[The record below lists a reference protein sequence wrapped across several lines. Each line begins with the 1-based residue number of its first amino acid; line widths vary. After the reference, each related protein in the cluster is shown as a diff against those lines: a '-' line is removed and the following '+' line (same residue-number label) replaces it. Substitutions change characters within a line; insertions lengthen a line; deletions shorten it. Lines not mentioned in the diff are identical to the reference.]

1 MRSRRGLTTLATLG
15 TAVVVLSGATGFVQA
30 RAKWEW
36 KLPKG
41 FPIPNVPDDNP
52 MSAEK
57 VALGRRLF
65 YDTRLS
71 GNGTFSCASCHQQSR
86 AFADALPRG
95 IGSTGEV
102 HARGSMSLAN
112 IAYSPVLTWANPNMK
127 RLEQQALVPMFGE
140 APVELGLSGQEEKL
154 LARLAEDARYKSMF
168 PVAFPETG
176 VSTTGRQS
184 PINLANITKAIAAF
198 ERTLISG
205 NSPYDRAQQGD
216 TLAMTASARR
226 GQELFFSEK
235 MECFHCHGGFNFTG
249 TTDYVGKGI
258 VEIEFH
264 NTGLY
269 NVDGRGA
276 YPKNNPGIREFT
288 QRAEDEGKFKA
299 PSLRNIALTAPYM
312 HDGSIPTLEAVMD
325 HYAAGGRTITS
336 GPNKGV
342 GAGNPNRSE
351 FINGFEMTPQER
363 RDMVSFLKS
372 LTDSAFIR
380 DKRFSN
386 PWSDTLTSARSRSSS
401 TTPPSQQ

>member
-1 MRSRRGLTTLATLG
+1 MT
-15 TAVVVLSGATGFVQA
+15 V
-30 RAKWEW
+30 
-36 KLPKG
+36 
-41 FPIPNVPDDNP
+41 
-52 MSAEK
+52 EK
-57 VALGRRLF
+57 VELGRRLF

-71 GNGTFSCASCHQQSR
+71 GNGKFSCASCHQQQR

-95 IGSTGEV
+95 VGSTGEV
-102 HARGSMSLAN
+102 HPRGSMSLAN

-140 APVELGLSGQEEKL
+140 EPVELGLSGQEEKL
-154 LARLAEDARYKSMF
+154 LARLAEDPRYKSMF
-168 PVAFPETG
+168 PAAFPGSG
-176 VSTTGRQS
+176 VSTTS
-184 PINLANITKAIAAF
+184 ATINLANITKAIATF

-249 TTDYVGKGI
+249 TADYVGKGI

-269 NVDGRGA
+269 NVDGKGA

-312 HDGSIPTLEAVMD
+312 HDGSISTLEAVMD
-325 HYAAGGRTITS
+325 HYSAGGRTITS

-342 GAGNPNRSE
+342 GADNPNRSE
-351 FINGFEMTPQER
+351 FINGFEMTPQEK
-363 RDMVSFLKS
+363 RDMVSFLRS

-386 PWSDTLTSARSRSSS
+386 PWSDTLTSARARSSS
-401 TTPPSQQ
+401 STPPQK